1 MLNQV
6 DSDIQKSCMI
16 ANMLKPFRNT
26 HGRGEEGGRR
36 FVLTRNYFK
45 STWALFKID
54 LKKLLKYN
62 AFQRKKFK
70 TVNQIFYTVDSND
83 FAISIPVWVVI

>member
-16 ANMLKPFRNT
+16 AKMLKPFRNT
-26 HGRGEEGGRR
+26 HGRGGEGGRR
-36 FVLTRNYFK
+36 LGLTRNYFK
-45 STWALFKID
+45 STWVLFKID
-54 LKKLLKYN
+54 LIKLKYN

-70 TVNQIFYTVDSND
+70 TFNQIFDIVDSNG
-83 FAISIPVWVVI
+83 FVILIPVWVVI